1 MASSRNLKTLSA
13 NNWRSLSQSRSAPL
27 PQAEGKVAGHQI
39 PSTWLNGSQTSR
51 RGYGLSSQLLAASR
65 PGRKT
70 PIKDLP
76 QLGAHRLYS
85 TTTTTTTLPTKPYPQ
100 RRLPA
105 SYYRGGTSRAPILHL
120 SSLPSRPQDWP
131 PIFRTI
137 LGSPDPFGRQL
148 NGLGGGISSLSKL
161 CVVGPPTREGAD
173 VDFTFVQMGIRDG
186 VLDYRGSCGNMT
198 AGVAAFAVDEG
209 LVALPPS
216 SEEGEGGG
224 GGEAVVRIHNTNTG
238 KLIEATVPVVAGEA
252 AAMGD
257 FAISGVPGTGACIKL
272 AFLEPAGSVT
282 GALLPTGRG
291 VDVFDGVEATCI
303 DASNPC
309 VFVAAESMGVEGTIS
324 PAEMRGHPDLLGRL
338 ERIRGLAAV
347 RMGMCSSVEGTP
359 AGVPKI
365 SLVSPPAPT
374 GEGEDGGDDIVVRA
388 VSTGDPHGAVPISV
402 GVSVAAAAGVE
413 GSVVAR
419 VMMKVERTGEGVVV
433 AHPSGRMV
441 VDARFEGGRLER
453 AVVFRTARRIMSGWV
468 YV

>member
-1 MASSRNLKTLSA
+1 
-13 NNWRSLSQSRSAPL
+13 
-27 PQAEGKVAGHQI
+27 
-39 PSTWLNGSQTSR
+39 
-51 RGYGLSSQLLAASR
+51 
-65 PGRKT
+65 
-70 PIKDLP
+70 
-76 QLGAHRLYS
+76 
-85 TTTTTTTLPTKPYPQ
+85 
-100 RRLPA
+100 
-105 SYYRGGTSRAPILHL
+105 
-120 SSLPSRPQDWP
+120 
-131 PIFRTI
+131 
-137 LGSPDPFGRQL
+137 
-148 NGLGGGISSLSKL
+148 
-161 CVVGPPTREGAD
+161 
-173 VDFTFVQMGIRDG
+173 
-186 VLDYRGSCGNMT
+186 MT

-209 LVALPPS
+209 LVRLPS
-216 SEEGEGGG
+216 SEGK
-224 GGEAVVRIHNTNTG
+224 GGEWGEAMVRIHNTNTG
-238 KLIEATVPVVAGEA
+238 KLIEATVPVIGGEA

-282 GALLPTGRG
+282 GALLPTGSG

-309 VFVAAESMGVEGTIS
+309 VFIAAESLGVEGTIS
-324 PAEMRGHPDLLGRL
+324 PAEMRGHPSLLKRL
-338 ERIRGLAAV
+338 EAIRCQAAAK
-347 RMGMCSSVEGTP
+347 MGMCSEVGDTP

-365 SLVSPPAPT
+365 SLVSPPPPT
-374 GEGEDGGDDIVVRA
+374 GEGEDGGADIVVRA

-419 VMMKVERTGEGVVV
+419 AMRKGERTGEGVVV

>member
-1 MASSRNLKTLSA
+1 MVA
-13 NNWRSLSQSRSAPL
+13 SRS
-27 PQAEGKVAGHQI
+27 
-39 PSTWLNGSQTSR
+39 
-51 RGYGLSSQLLAASR
+51 
-65 PGRKT
+65 T
-70 PIKDLP
+70 PIKDQP
-76 QLGAHRLYS
+76 RMGTPTATQRVYS
-85 TTTTTTTLPTKPYPQ
+85 TTTSTTTPSSTKPQPQ
-100 RRLPA
+100 HPIPA
-105 SYYRGGTSRAPILHL
+105 TYYRGGTSRAPILHL
-120 SSLPSRPQDWP
+120 SSLPSPSLWAP
-131 PIFRTI
+131 LFRTI

-161 CVVGPPTREGAD
+161 CVVGPSERMGVD

-186 VLDYRGSCGNMT
+186 GVDYRGSCGNMT

-209 LVALPPS
+209 LVCLPPAGKDG
-216 SEEGEGGG
+216 EGEGEGEEG
-224 GGEAVVRIHNTNTG
+224 GGEATVRIYNTNTD
-238 KLIEATVPVVAGEA
+238 KLIEATVPLIAGEA

-272 AFLEPAGSVT
+272 AFLDPAGSVT
-282 GALLPTGRG
+282 GKLLPTGRG
-291 VDVFDGVEATCI
+291 TDVFDGVEATCI

-309 VFVAAESMGVEGTIS
+309 VFIAAESMGVPGTIS
-324 PAEMRGHPDLLGRL
+324 PAEMSAHPDLLARL
-338 ERIRGLAAV
+338 ESIRCQAAV
-347 RMGMCSSVEGTP
+347 KMGMCSTPEDTP

-365 SLVSPPAPT
+365 SLVSPPPPSPPA
-374 GEGEDGGDDIVVRA
+374 GEERVGIIVRA

-419 VMMKVERTGEGVVV
+419 VMGERGGEGCVV

-453 AVVFRTARRIMSGWV
+453 AVVFRTARRIMKGWV

>member
-1 MASSRNLKTLSA
+1 MASPRHLNTLRGSS
-13 NNWRSLSQSRSAPL
+13 WRSLSQTRSAPL
-27 PQAEGKVAGHQI
+27 PHAEGKASRHRI
-39 PSTWLNGSQTSR
+39 PSARLTGSQTSKTVC
-51 RGYGLSSQLLAASR
+51 GLPRPLLAARS
-65 PGRKT
+65 GRST
-70 PIKDLP
+70 TTNNP
-76 QLGAHRLYS
+76 QRLKHTQSPRLY
-85 TTTTTTTLPTKPYPQ
+85 TTTTTKPTPQ

-120 SSLPSRPQDWP
+120 SSLPPSPTLWAP
-131 PIFRTI
+131 LFHTI

-161 CVVGPPTREGAD
+161 CLVGPATRMGAD

-209 LVALPPS
+209 LVALPQGQEG
-216 SEEGEGGG
+216 EEG
-224 GGEAVVRIHNTNTG
+224 GEVVVRIHNTNTG
-238 KLIEATVPVVAGEA
+238 KLIEATVPVIGGEA

-272 AFLEPAGSVT
+272 AFLDPAGSVT
-282 GALLPTGRG
+282 GTLLPTGRA
-291 VDVFDGVEATCI
+291 VDVFEGVEVTCI

-309 VFVAAESMGVEGTIS
+309 VFIAAESLGVEGTIS
-324 PAEMRGHPDLLGRL
+324 PAEMRAHPDLLERL
-338 ERIRGLAAV
+338 KAIRCQAAV
-347 RMGMCSSVEGTP
+347 KMGMCETVEGTP

-365 SLVSPPAPT
+365 SLVSPPAE
-374 GEGEDGGDDIVVRA
+374 EGVDIIVRA

-419 VMMKVERTGEGVVV
+419 VMRERKAGEGGEGVVV

-441 VDARFEGGRLER
+441 VDARFDGGRLER